1 MKNNRKTK
9 NEALI
14 NLGIAIRKL
23 RIRKGYKSAELF
35 SYENNLNRTAYWRW
49 ENGQNLTMKNFFK
62 LCSIHNLTPKDFF
75 NSMEGNK
82 FDRASLTILN
92 EPQENIRISPNNQIK
107 PSNSENKF

>member
-1 MKNNRKTK
+1 MKNNRKIK

-14 NLGIAIRKL
+14 DLGIAIRKL

-62 LCSIHNLTPKDFF
+62 LCSIHNLSPKDFF
-75 NSMEGNK
+75 MSMERTKLMKKSFGDK
-82 FDRASLTILN
+82 L
-92 EPQENIRISPNNQIK
+92 
-107 PSNSENKF
+107 